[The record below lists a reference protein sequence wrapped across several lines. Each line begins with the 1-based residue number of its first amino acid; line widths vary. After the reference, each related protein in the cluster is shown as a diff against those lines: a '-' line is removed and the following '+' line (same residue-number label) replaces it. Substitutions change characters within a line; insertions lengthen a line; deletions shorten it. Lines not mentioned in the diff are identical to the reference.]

1 MTTSDAP
8 PPVVGVT
15 GGVAGLTATYAAVR
29 ALADRYDDAG
39 CRLRDWAADDARVL
53 AEPDLL
59 ESAVLSPVTF
69 AEAEAGVLAASG
81 GVHGAAEASVAYE
94 ADALVVRATVTALE
108 EGDRL
113 VAASFAVLDHT
124 VGFGVGTALAAST
137 PALLAL
143 GLAAAP

>member
-39 CRLRDWAADDARVL
+39 GRLRDWAADDARVL

-59 ESAVLSPVTF
+59 ESAVLSPLTF
-69 AEAEAGVLAASG
+69 AEAEARGLAAAG
-81 GVHGAAEASVAYE
+81 GVHGAAEASVVYE
-94 ADALVVRATVTALE
+94 ADALLVRATVTAFDDC
-108 EGDRL
+108 DRL
-113 VAASFAVLDHT
+113 VATSFAVLDHA
-124 VGFGVGTALAAST
+124 VG
-137 PALLAL
+137 
-143 GLAAAP
+143 